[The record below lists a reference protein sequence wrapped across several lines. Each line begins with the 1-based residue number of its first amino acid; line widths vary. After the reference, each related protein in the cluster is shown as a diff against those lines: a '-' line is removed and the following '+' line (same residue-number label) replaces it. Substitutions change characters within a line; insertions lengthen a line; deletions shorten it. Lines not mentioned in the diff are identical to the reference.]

1 MWVNDVQ
8 PVRSD
13 DWANIREI
21 LIVWAMD
28 PEVAAAALDDL
39 LPLLGIPVDA
49 VGLVGHDDA
58 TPVRAQPLTWDL
70 ACKGITVYCAGSRE
84 KEVLTAGTR
93 DQDSADQERHS
104 HQEDA
109 QPLTTP
115 GGLIPRR
122 RPTRVQGITERLQTG
137 HVNIYVTINFDDNGR
152 PFEVFTALGKAGSSD
167 SAQLEAVARLV
178 SMSLRAGVDP
188 EEVVAQFRGITD
200 EPVWDHGVLIRSAP
214 DAIAHALALARAIGL
229 ERGSDVEGQ
238 LGLFHGQPPAT
249 GVAEL
254 TPGGRAAAKANGNGN
269 GRSGW
274 GSCPEC
280 SGPLVFQKGCLMC
293 RECGYNKCG

>member
-137 HVNIYVTINFDDNGR
+137 HGNIYVTIDFDDNGR

-214 DAIAHALALARAIGL
+214 DAIAHVLARAIGL

-238 LGLFHGQPPAT
+238 LGLFHGQSPAT

-280 SGPLVFQKGCLMC
+280 SGPLVFQEGCLMC

>member
-93 DQDSADQERHS
+93 D
-104 HQEDA
+104 
-109 QPLTTP
+109 
-115 GGLIPRR
+115 
-122 RPTRVQGITERLQTG
+122 
-137 HVNIYVTINFDDNGR
+137 
-152 PFEVFTALGKAGSSD
+152 
-167 SAQLEAVARLV
+167 
-178 SMSLRAGVDP
+178 
-188 EEVVAQFRGITD
+188 
-200 EPVWDHGVLIRSAP
+200 
-214 DAIAHALALARAIGL
+214 
-229 ERGSDVEGQ
+229 
-238 LGLFHGQPPAT
+238 
-249 GVAEL
+249 
-254 TPGGRAAAKANGNGN
+254 
-269 GRSGW
+269 
-274 GSCPEC
+274 
-280 SGPLVFQKGCLMC
+280 
-293 RECGYNKCG
+293 